1 MPEKE
6 KGTLAKLYRGLQ
18 AANQPAASASQYS
31 SRNIQR
37 EAAMYAPPAKVQ
49 QQSKRLVD
57 SERNLHK
64 KQQPML
70 TDDWRY
76 LLQSNEANNIHLN
89 AGLRLQSLCI
99 LPVSAVPHQW
109 SSGQKLVRLEALR
122 GNLLLLNAKTRRRL
136 NRVLF
141 ISTKQE
147 RVQIFMAILFFKPQT
162 LQKQTVLDFF
172 LSVVTI

>member
-1 MPEKE
+1 MF
-6 KGTLAKLYRGLQ
+6 
-18 AANQPAASASQYS
+18 S
-31 SRNIQR
+31 
-37 EAAMYAPPAKVQ
+37 PPAKVQ

-64 KQQPML
+64 KPML

-109 SSGQKLVRLEALR
+109 SSGHKLVRLEALR
-122 GNLLLLNAKTRRRL
+122 GNLLLLNAKTRKRL